1 MDVRLKVS
9 LLSTLF
15 LLILWS
21 SSCRKEFEYASS
33 NGHLSFSK
41 DTVYL
46 DTIFSTIGSSTYSLK
61 VYNDTKDDV
70 VIPSIKLRNG
80 SESYYRL
87 NVDGR
92 GGNNFQDVP
101 LYAQDSL
108 FIFIETTVDLSTR
121 PENVMLYTD
130 AIQFD
135 NEFFLQEVELV
146 TLVKDAKFLYP
157 TLDHQGNKTTIKL
170 YTQNDGTE
178 VWVDGFDL
186 TDSQL
191 SFTKEKP
198 YVIYGYAS
206 VPEGKQLTIEAGS
219 RLHFHENSGLFIQK
233 GASININGTYS
244 MDQELLEGEVIFEGD
259 RLEPAFSNIPGQ
271 WGAVWISNGSIDNNI
286 NHLTIKNAEIGIYV
300 EGNGASQAS
309 TLNINNSQIHNST
322 IHNLWAKSATITAE
336 NIVLGSSGNSSL
348 YCNLGGSYD
357 FTHATIANYWSNGF
371 RSGRTLR
378 IDNHNTYETNNGLDL
393 IQANF
398 KNSIIDGNSSS
409 ELSLTTNGENQFNY
423 SFQNCFIKFSDL
435 NQQLEDDELYNFQNE
450 AYKDIIIN
458 GNPDYFDP
466 KNYDFRV
473 GLDSDVINQGDTS
486 FAEQVPL
493 DIRNIDRTVA
503 PDLGAYQAI
512 SKEE

>member
-1 MDVRLKVS
+1 MDVRLKIS
-9 LLSTLF
+9 LLSILF
-15 LLILWS
+15 LLVLWS
-21 SSCRKEFEYASS
+21 SSCRKDFEYASS
-33 NGHLSFSK
+33 DGHLSFSK

-70 VIPSIKLRNG
+70 LIPSIKLRNG
-80 SESYYRL
+80 AESYYRL

-92 GGNNFQDVP
+92 AGNNFQDIP

-135 NEFFLQEVELV
+135 NEVFLQEVELV
-146 TLVKDAKFLYP
+146 TLVKDAKFLHP
-157 TLDHQGNKTTIKL
+157 TLDQQGNKTTIKL

-178 VWVDGFDL
+178 VRVDGFDL
-186 TDSQL
+186 SNSELT
-191 SFTKEKP
+191 FTKEKP
-198 YVIYGYAS
+198 YVIYGYAR

-233 GASININGTYS
+233 GASININGSYS

-271 WGAVWISNGSIDNNI
+271 WGAIWIAKGSNDNYI

-300 EGNGASQAS
+300 EGNGASQTA
-309 TLNINNSQIHNST
+309 TLDIKNSQIHNSA

-371 RSGRTLR
+371 RSGKALR
-378 IDNHNTYETNNGLDL
+378 VDNRNTTEAIKGMDL

-409 ELSLTTNGENQFNY
+409 ELSLTANGENLFNY
-423 SFQNCFIKFSDL
+423 SFQNCLIKFRDL
-435 NQQLEDDELYNFQNE
+435 NQQLEDNQLYDFQGE
-450 AYKDIIIN
+450 AYKAIIIN
-458 GNPDYFDP
+458 GNPDYFNP
-466 KNYDFRV
+466 KHYDFRI
-473 GLDSDVINQGDTS
+473 GLDSDVVNQGDTS
-486 FAEQVPL
+486 FAQQVPL

-512 SKEE
+512 LKEE